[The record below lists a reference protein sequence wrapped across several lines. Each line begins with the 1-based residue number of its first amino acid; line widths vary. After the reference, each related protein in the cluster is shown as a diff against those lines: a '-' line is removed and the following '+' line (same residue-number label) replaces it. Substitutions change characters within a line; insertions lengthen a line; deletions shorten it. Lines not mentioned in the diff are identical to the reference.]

1 MFDELVEKVLGFF
14 LGICIGGYILLWIL
28 NFINTPQRE
37 STEHKIDSLK
47 TVIHKWE
54 KKFND
59 SLEIAKLMYLDRLSK
74 TAKGRQVLVVEK
86 IK

>member
-14 LGICIGGYILLWIL
+14 LGICISGYILLWIL

-37 STEHKIDSLK
+37 STEHKIYSLK